1 MSGPDCQLRLRLRQG
16 GEIALGPGKVALLE
30 AVDRGGSIRAAAA
43 TLKMSYARAWQLIG
57 TMNLCFGA
65 ALVETSKGGEKGGG
79 ARLSPLGREVL
90 QRYRAVEAAMLAASG
105 PERAAL
111 LALLS
116 SEPEA
121 GKDAPGSGS
130 DY

>member
-1 MSGPDCQLRLRLRQG
+1 MSGADCQLRLRLLQG

-30 AVDRGGSIRAAAA
+30 AVEQGGSIRAAASS
-43 TLKMSYARAWQLIG
+43 LQMSYARAWQLVG
-57 TMNLCFGA
+57 TMNHCFGA

-90 QRYRAVEAAMLAASG
+90 RRYRAVEAAMLAASRA
-105 PERAAL
+105 ERAAL

-116 SEPEA
+116 PEDARHGAAA
-121 GKDAPGSGS
+121 GGQS